1 MEITEVGVRIVER
14 SEDRLKAV
22 CTMTIDDCFVVR
34 DIKVVE
40 GQTGLFVAMPSRK
53 KTSRCHQC
61 GHKNEIRSRF
71 CADCGVKQN
80 PAAPRNNHNE
90 RSASHTDIAHPIN
103 TECREMIQEVILEAY
118 REELAE
124 YLAEQQAD
132 SGSGF
137 HDATEAGAD
146 DSDDR
151 MTEPSFT
158 AGLDVPFNPPK
169 PKPKEQPRESR
180 ATGGSERRSE
190 QPREH
195 TANPPRERDAD
206 RPRQRDADRP
216 RERDSRPDKPEPRRQ
231 ESIAAHADDGFAS
244 GIF

>member
-61 GHKNEIRSRF
+61 GHKNEIRSHF

-80 PAAPRNNHNE
+80 PAAPRNNHHE

-124 YLAEQQAD
+124 YLAEQEAD
-132 SGSGF
+132 GGRETV
-137 HDATEAGAD
+137 DAAEPEAEIA
-146 DSDDR
+146 DDR
-151 MTEPSFT
+151 MSEPSFT
-158 AGLDVPFNPPK
+158 AGLDAPYNPPK
-169 PKPKEQPRESR
+169 PREQPREPR
-180 ATGGSERRSE
+180 ADRGPERD
-190 QPREH
+190 
-195 TANPPRERDAD
+195 AAPPRERDAA
-206 RPRQRDADRP
+206 PP
-216 RERDSRPDKPEPRRQ
+216 RERDARPDKPEPRRQ
-231 ESIAAHADDGFAS
+231 ESVAAHADDGFAS